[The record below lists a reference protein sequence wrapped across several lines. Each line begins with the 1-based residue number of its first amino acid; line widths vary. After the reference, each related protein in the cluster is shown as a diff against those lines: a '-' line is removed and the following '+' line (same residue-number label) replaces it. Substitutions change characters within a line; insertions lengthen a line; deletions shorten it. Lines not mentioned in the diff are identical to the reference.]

1 MTVPPSTGTRIRAGR
16 VPFFGRRDQAGSLER
31 LFHPAIGEADSV
43 LASELLVKPV
53 RAEPGIRL
61 LVQNQYGLGHGQRNA
76 VKMAL
81 IALLIV

>member
-1 MTVPPSTGTRIRAGR
+1 MTVPPGMGTRIRAGR

-43 LASELLVKPV
+43 LASELPVKPV
-53 RAEPGIRL
+53 GAEPGIRL
-61 LVQNQYGLGHGQRNA
+61 LVQNQYGFGEGQRDA